1 MRKVLIIIPI
11 VAVLMVLLGFWARSK
26 PIPVQLV
33 EVADGPVETLVANT
47 RAGTVKACRRSH
59 LSFKQGGQVSEL
71 LIHAGQRVEAG
82 DVLMRL
88 RQDDLQAR
96 VDEARARL
104 DARYNLR
111 DQSCRQATQDQR
123 DLQRLRHLAERKLAS
138 QDVLDQSETRS
149 SLSQLLC
156 TGSEAKIREAEASL
170 ALHLAQLD
178 QATLR
183 APFAGIVAEINGE
196 LGEVVTPSPPGIPT
210 PPAVDLIDDQ
220 CLFVEAPIDEVD
232 AARVRPGMPVRITL
246 DAFRER
252 TFEGR
257 ISRIAPFVRELEKQ
271 ARTVD
276 VEVRFEQV
284 PPDLP
289 LLTGYSAD
297 VEILLAQRPQVLRV
311 PTESLLEGGRVLRYD
326 PGNGHLREQ
335 KVEIGLTN
343 WRWSE
348 VKGGLA
354 AGDRIIAS
362 LQDDGVEDGAV
373 VSPQPEPGEKV
384 AP

>member
-1 MRKVLIIIPI
+1 MRKLLIIIPI
-11 VAVLMVLLGFWARSK
+11 FISLASLVGFWAR
-26 PIPVQLV
+26 PEPVSVELV
-33 EVADGPVETLVANT
+33 EVAKGEVETLVSNT
-47 RAGTVKACRRSH
+47 RAGTVKACRRAH
-59 LSFKQGGQVSEL
+59 LSFKTGGQVSEL
-71 LIHAGQRVEAG
+71 LIHAGQRVQAG

-104 DARYNLR
+104 DAQRNLR
-111 DQSCRQATQDQR
+111 EQSCRQASQDQR
-123 DLQRLRHLAERKLAS
+123 DLQRLGHLAERKLTS
-138 QDVLDQSETRS
+138 EDLLDQSATRAR
-149 SLSQLLC
+149 LSELLC
-156 TGSEAKIREAEASL
+156 SGGEAKIREAEASL
-170 ALHLAQLD
+170 ALQLAHLD

-220 CLFVEAPIDEVD
+220 CLYVEAPIDEVD
-232 AARVRPGMPVRITL
+232 AALVRPGMPVRITL
-246 DAFRER
+246 DAFRGR

-257 ISRIAPFVRELEKQ
+257 VSRIAPFVRELEKQ

-276 VEVRFEQV
+276 VEVKFEGV
-284 PPDLP
+284 PPDLM
-289 LLTGYSAD
+289 LLSGYSAD
-297 VEILLAQRPQVLRV
+297 VEILLAQREQTLRV
-311 PTESLLEGGRVLRYD
+311 PTESLLDGSKVLRYD
-326 PGNGHLREQ
+326 PSNGHLREQ
-335 KVEIGLTN
+335 KVEIGLAN

-354 AGDRIIAS
+354 AGDRILPS
-362 LQDDGVEDGAV
+362 LQHEGLADGSV
-373 VSPQPEPGEKV
+373 VSPSAKKRDA

>member
-1 MRKVLIIIPI
+1 MRKLLIIIPI
-11 VAVLMVLLGFWARSK
+11 LAPVAMLLGFWVRPD

-33 EVADGPVETLVANT
+33 EVANGAVETLVANT
-47 RAGTVKACRRSH
+47 RAGTVKACRRAH
-59 LSFKQGGQVSEL
+59 LSFKTGGQVSEL
-71 LIHAGQRVEAG
+71 LIHAGQRVQAG

-96 VDEARARL
+96 VEEARARL
-104 DARYNLR
+104 DAQRNLR
-111 DQSCRQATQDQR
+111 EQSCRQASQDQR
-123 DLQRLRHLAERKLAS
+123 DLQRLDRLAERKLAS
-138 QDVLDQSETRS
+138 EDVLDQSATRAR
-149 SLSQLLC
+149 LSQLLC
-156 TGSEAKIREAEASL
+156 GGGEAKIREAAASL
-170 ALHLAQLD
+170 DLQLAQLD

-220 CLFVEAPIDEVD
+220 CLYVEAPIDEVD
-232 AARVRPGMPVRITL
+232 AALVRPGMPVRISL
-246 DAFRER
+246 DAFRGR
-252 TFEGR
+252 SFEGR
-257 ISRIAPFVRELEKQ
+257 VSRIAPFVRELEKQ

-276 VEVRFEQV
+276 IEVKFERV
-284 PPDLP
+284 PQDLM

-297 VEILLAQRPQVLRV
+297 VEILLAQREQALRV
-311 PTESLLEGGRVLRYD
+311 PTDSLLEGGKVLRYD
-326 PGNGHLREQ
+326 PSNGHLREQ
-335 KVEIGLTN
+335 KVEIGLAN

-354 AGDRIIAS
+354 AGDRIIPS
-362 LQDDGVEDGAV
+362 LQHEGLADGSV
-373 VSPQPEPGEKV
+373 VSPSGEPAEL